1 MENNENKVQLG
12 DGIWD
17 AAKTDINDRT
27 AIVAKNLVRM
37 FFDYLDQKLKELHEA
52 IRQFKNDPETTQE
65 ITKMWSEELF
75 SQGLI
80 PRGYAGLSDELL
92 IRNFRQEGYLD
103 GLYAGYALALTA
115 MADKDVQEETII
127 AVRDALRPNLLGHSY
142 EERAEFTD
150 LLKDEKYEWINK
162 EK

>member
-1 MENNENKVQLG
+1 MENNENKVRLG

-37 FFDYLDQKLKELHEA
+37 FFDYLDQKVKELPEA
-52 IRQFKNDPETTQE
+52 IRRFKSDPETTQE

-80 PRGYAGLSDELL
+80 PRGYAG
-92 IRNFRQEGYLD
+92 
-103 GLYAGYALALTA
+103 
-115 MADKDVQEETII
+115 
-127 AVRDALRPNLLGHSY
+127 
-142 EERAEFTD
+142 
-150 LLKDEKYEWINK
+150 
-162 EK
+162 